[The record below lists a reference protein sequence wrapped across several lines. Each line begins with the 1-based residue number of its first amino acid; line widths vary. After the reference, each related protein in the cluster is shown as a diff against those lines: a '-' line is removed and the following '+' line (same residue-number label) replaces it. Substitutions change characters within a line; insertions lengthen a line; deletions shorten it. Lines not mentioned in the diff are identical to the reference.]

1 MSHPQVRRRS
11 RTATRAVAALVALAL
26 VAAGCGDDGGGDGDA
41 SGADPTSGG
50 EVVVIAHDSFALDDA
65 LVERFESESGYTL
78 TIRQGGDA
86 VGIVN
91 QAILTVDHP
100 QGDVLVGI
108 DDATLG
114 RALDADLF
122 EAYESPVLDT
132 VREELL
138 VDPEHRVTPV
148 DHGAVCVNYDAE
160 WFAAKGIEPPESLDD
175 LRAPEYADLL
185 VVEDAASSSPGLA
198 FLTATVAEYGEDGWL
213 DYWADLRDNGVLV
226 ASDWTDA
233 YYGRFSGGS
242 GEGDRP
248 LVVSYGSS
256 PPAEVME
263 EDPLPET
270 GPTGVA
276 VDTCVRQIEFAGI
289 LANAANR
296 AGAEAFVDFLLDR
309 EVQESIPL
317 AMFVYPAVAEAALPE
332 VFERFAVVPDDP
344 YELDPDVIAE
354 GRDRWI
360 DEWTD
365 AVVR

>member
-1 MSHPQVRRRS
+1 MHQHPHRPRRR
-11 RTATRAVAALVALAL
+11 RALLRAAAALAAGALVASA
-26 VAAGCGDDGGGDGDA
+26 CGDDGGDDA
-41 SGADPTSGG
+41 EAGSAEGGG
-50 EVVVIAHDSFALDDA
+50 EVVVIAHDSFVLEDA
-65 LVERFESESGYTL
+65 LVERFEAESGYEL

-114 RALDADLF
+114 RALDAELF
-122 EAYESPVLDT
+122 EPYESPALDT
-132 VREELL
+132 VRDELL

-160 WFAAKGIEPPESLDD
+160 WFDAEGIEPPETLDD
-175 LRAPEYADLL
+175 LREPEYADLL
-185 VVEDAASSSPGLA
+185 VVEDAAASSPGLA

-213 DYWADLRDNGVLV
+213 DYWADLKDNGVLV

-296 AGAEAFVDFLLDR
+296 TGAEAFVDFLLDP
-309 EVQESIPL
+309 EFQESIPL
-317 AMFVYPAVAEAALPE
+317 AMFVYPAVEDVPLPE